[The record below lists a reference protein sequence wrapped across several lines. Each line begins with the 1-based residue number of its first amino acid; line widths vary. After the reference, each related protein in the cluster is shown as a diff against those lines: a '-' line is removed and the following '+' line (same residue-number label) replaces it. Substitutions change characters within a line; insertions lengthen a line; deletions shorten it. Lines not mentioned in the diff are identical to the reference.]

1 VTDRKQQTGSTGAQS
16 AAGED
21 SANRRLEQQLEAP
34 AQTGLPTVPPGAR
47 LLTTDEAIELIAAG
61 EHPEAATGNVH
72 LDAALIDTLRSGIV
86 VACRMPDGRLAFS
99 RVPPTA
105 PPA

>member
-1 VTDRKQQTGSTGAQS
+1 MTDREHEPDGTGGQP
-16 AAGED
+16 AAGDD
-21 SANRRLEQQLEAP
+21 SANRRLEQQPEAP
-34 AQTGLPTVPPGAR
+34 AQTGQPQAPPGGR
-47 LLTTDEAIELIAAG
+47 LLTVDEAIELIVIG

-105 PPA
+105 PPT